1 MSKSVSRSIICEECK
16 LPRTTRHW
24 SDVCE
29 DCVSNLPK
37 VQCPACSRL
46 VSKLQVDTAV
56 CRRCAGKYSSRVSV
70 CETCSVADYPFI
82 SDPSHCRKCH
92 QKARHKLWLKSMHQ
106 DIVCNLCGLTKP
118 SYKKTESI
126 CGPCYEKRRGVW
138 VKCSFTGC
146 SRVTNYGS
154 SQLCK
159 RHYED
164 RRAPK
169 ALEKYVRNYRSP
181 FPQNDRYFAALAAK
195 LKRDSCN
202 AAETTIRVRDLW
214 RYRAIGE
221 YLKTCGLPE
230 TLTWRAIEEALPRLT
245 KRARVR
251 TKFIRSCLFELGNLF
266 LQEELWS
273 KHRQERLLEKY
284 LKSTPVIFV
293 EHVAAFERWASHGM
307 LNPKL
312 DMRMPESRPLTNTPR
327 AILGTVKVVGV
338 FLQWCVKRNILSLA
352 EVNQSTIESY
362 KETLFW
368 QYECKACGKR
378 THVDLVK
385 TSENCIETECQAM
398 KSYIKM
404 RRLTRGSVIEITM
417 NLRTFFNWAQLHDLV
432 VENPLAHEGSV
443 QHTFTAMNERGEMI
457 EISDSIRR
465 YADDIVERLCR
476 YMVSPDADPEEAVIL
491 YFIIFHQLTV
501 TEICKAKLPSLAAET
516 PSDMRDCA
524 RDFEYLLL
532 PVRKPSRGQL
542 SCGREDP
549 ILKYPKEAA
558 CWLRPLLER
567 YLKKRRN
574 DVGSEYL
581 FVGQCHH
588 TRNNRPVTHRT
599 ISMLVHRASQRVLNA
614 MISPRDLR
622 NTAAAIMANRS
633 KRRGAILTKFG
644 HSSERATRFN
654 YLETFLLEP
663 KPFKQRQ
670 PPAGA

>member
-1 MSKSVSRSIICEECK
+1 V
-16 LPRTTRHW
+16 
-24 SDVCE
+24 
-29 DCVSNLPK
+29 
-37 VQCPACSRL
+37 
-46 VSKLQVDTAV
+46 
-56 CRRCAGKYSSRVSV
+56 
-70 CETCSVADYPFI
+70 
-82 SDPSHCRKCH
+82 
-92 QKARHKLWLKSMHQ
+92 
-106 DIVCNLCGLTKP
+106 
-118 SYKKTESI
+118 
-126 CGPCYEKRRGVW
+126 
-138 VKCSFTGC
+138 
-146 SRVTNYGS
+146 
-154 SQLCK
+154 
-159 RHYED
+159 HYED

-181 FPQNDRYFAALAAK
+181 FPQNERYFAALAAK
-195 LKRDSCN
+195 LKPDSCN
-202 AAETTIRVRDLW
+202 AAETNIRARDLW
-214 RYRAIGE
+214 RYRAIGA
-221 YLKTCGLPE
+221 YLKTCELPE
-230 TLTWRAIEEALPRLT
+230 PLTWRAIEEALPRLT
-245 KRARVR
+245 KRARVM

-293 EHVAAFERWASHGM
+293 EHVAAFERWASQGM

-312 DMRMPESRPLTNTPR
+312 DMGLPESRPLTNTPR
-327 AILGTVKVVGV
+327 AILGTVKVVGI

-385 TSENCIETECQAM
+385 TSGNCIEIECQAM
-398 KSYIKM
+398 KSHVKI
-404 RRLTRGSVIEITM
+404 RRLTRRSVIEITM
-417 NLRTFFNWAQLHDLV
+417 KLRTFFNWAQLHNLV
-432 VENPLAHEGSV
+432 LENPLRHEVFAHN
-443 QHTFTAMNERGEMI
+443 TFTVMNDLGEMI

-465 YADDIVERLCR
+465 YADDVVERLCR
-476 YMVSPDADPEEAVIL
+476 YIVTPDADPGEALAL
-491 YFIIFHQLTV
+491 YLIIFHQLTV
-501 TEICKAKLPSLAAET
+501 TEICKAKLPLLAAET
-516 PSDMRDCA
+516 PSHMRDCA
-524 RDFEYLLL
+524 RDCEYLLL

-574 DVGSEYL
+574 KVGSEYL
-581 FVGQCHH
+581 FVGPCHR

-599 ISMLVHRASQRVLNA
+599 ISRLVHRASQRVFNA

-622 NTAAAIMANRS
+622 NTAAAIMANKS

-644 HSSERATRFN
+644 YSIERATRFN